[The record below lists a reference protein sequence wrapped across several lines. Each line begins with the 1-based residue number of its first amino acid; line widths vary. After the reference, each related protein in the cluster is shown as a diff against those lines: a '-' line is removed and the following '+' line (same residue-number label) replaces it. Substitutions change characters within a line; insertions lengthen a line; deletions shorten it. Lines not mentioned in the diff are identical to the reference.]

1 MPLKWK
7 CPNYFKIFKNDRN
20 VKQIS
25 CTKSPG
31 VPFFLSHSTKTTK
44 GWLFKNF
51 LVHFLSNQTSP
62 KFKELT
68 IKQTLQAY
76 TLKSPISGTSPTSEN
91 QVILNP
97 TTSGQPPRS
106 HLQVKRVRATAHL
119 RSTPG
124 ERPGRGLLQGTLIS
138 HDFSSFSI
146 IFSPTKHS
154 TTKLIVHFHN
164 RFLFPPQITP
174 PLKSFVLKEKH
185 REWGKERG

>member
-51 LVHFLSNQTSP
+51 LVHFLSNQTNP

-91 QVILNP
+91 KVILNP
-97 TTSGQPPRS
+97 TMSGQPPQS
-106 HLQVKRVRATAHL
+106 VEATSNSDELEPPLAYDQPLENVLDVDYYKAHSL
-119 RSTPG
+119 ATIFPHFPSFSRQPNIAPPNSSSIST
-124 ERPGRGLLQGTLIS
+124 I
-138 HDFSSFSI
+138 DSSFHH
-146 IFSPTKHS
+146 K
-154 TTKLIVHFHN
+154 
-164 RFLFPPQITP
+164 
-174 PLKSFVLKEKH
+174 
-185 REWGKERG
+185 